1 MSEQRPSAIWFT
13 EERPRRPRLSRERIT
28 RAAVQVLDA
37 EGVAGLSMRRL
48 AARLDVSP
56 MSLYEYVGSKED
68 VLDLAVDEVIAEIEL
83 DGAEDVAWREELVRR
98 LGQSRQVM
106 NRHPWLPALM
116 ATRPLLG
123 PNSLARSERVYSLLE
138 KAGLEGPQLVA
149 AVGSLTYY
157 VQGHAAAENVWRST
171 HRDPAGVAE
180 LRSQAQRHIDGQAK
194 HYPALTRHAQLTD
207 DDLDGSFE
215 LGLDTILD
223 GIEAR
228 LGT

>member
-1 MSEQRPSAIWFT
+1 M
-13 EERPRRPRLSRERIT
+13 
-28 RAAVQVLDA
+28 
-37 EGVAGLSMRRL
+37 
-48 AARLDVSP
+48 
-56 MSLYEYVGSKED
+56 
-68 VLDLAVDEVIAEIEL
+68 
-83 DGAEDVAWREELVRR
+83 
-98 LGQSRQVM
+98 
-106 NRHPWLPALM
+106 
-116 ATRPLLG
+116 
-123 PNSLARSERVYSLLE
+123 E

-157 VQGHAAAENVWRST
+157 VQGYAAAENVWRST

-180 LRSQAQRHIDGQAK
+180 LRSQAQRHIDRQAK

-207 DDLDGSFE
+207 DDLDASFE